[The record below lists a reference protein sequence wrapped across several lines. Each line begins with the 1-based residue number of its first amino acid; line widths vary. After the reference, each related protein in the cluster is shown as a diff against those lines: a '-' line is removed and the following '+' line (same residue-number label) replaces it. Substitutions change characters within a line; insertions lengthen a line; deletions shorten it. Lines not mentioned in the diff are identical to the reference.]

1 MQHRGSSSA
10 HVVPTKVEIHL
21 RCQHLMAK
29 LIQRIEFAES
39 AMSVAKVIHCDWKW
53 SWHHSQCCQMAT
65 KFPIP
70 VHLNPRTL
78 TSSYPSEKWSQL
90 CVPSCL
96 QIDGCLSRFHSR
108 WIDIV
113 EFQHSANNEQFES
126 KSKIGNG
133 QFTLSPDS
141 ERIAQTKC
149 AKIFCLTT
157 FPSGCQQKMQVS
169 SADLRDTHEV
179 QTLLL
184 L

>member
-1 MQHRGSSSA
+1 
-10 HVVPTKVEIHL
+10 
-21 RCQHLMAK
+21 
-29 LIQRIEFAES
+29 
-39 AMSVAKVIHCDWKW
+39 
-53 SWHHSQCCQMAT
+53 MAT

-96 QIDGCLSRFHSR
+96 QIDGCLSHFNSR
-108 WIDIV
+108 WIDLV

-149 AKIFCLTT
+149 AKIFCLAT

-169 SADLRDTHEV
+169 SADSRDTHEAKLRCCSDPSNNSV
-179 QTLLL
+179 DSFFVDRSFGRQFFGLQGIPTAGFIF
-184 L
+184 